1 MLLWVEAAWSWSVST
16 TSRMGSQASLSLP
29 LGCLWPWGLLRLRD
43 WSHVL
48 PPLKILCFLGP
59 QVQLLSLEVGNY
71 NPYPSSAPGCAFS
84 ICSSPN
90 TYMNRYV
97 EFSGIVG
104 CWAEATLLSYGC
116 FTGFRW
122 KGSGKGS
129 HTAMM
134 LMSPWAHISCWGDY
148 QEELWKFQTISLVD
162 YYKIHKEWDE
172 LKTKPF
178 SFQAEFRG
186 KLKKPGQFRLKSL
199 TVCKS

>member
-1 MLLWVEAAWSWSVST
+1 MAGTSTAPRASCVAGSSHHRKRVEVAGEPGLGGSPYCPGLLGSWALLLWVEAAWSWSVST

-104 CWAEATLLSYGC
+104 YLAEATLLSYGC

-134 LMSPWAHISCWGDY
+134 LTSP
-148 QEELWKFQTISLVD
+148 
-162 YYKIHKEWDE
+162 
-172 LKTKPF
+172 
-178 SFQAEFRG
+178 
-186 KLKKPGQFRLKSL
+186 
-199 TVCKS
+199 